1 MMQKNQNDLLIPKKS
16 KKKFWPKIGLKPFW
30 GRSTKDLHVEGV
42 PALSF
47 MINKTEEKI

>member
-1 MMQKNQNDLLIPKKS
+1 MKIKNENDLSISKKS

-30 GRSTKDLHVEGV
+30 GGSTKDLRVEGV

-47 MINKTEEKI
+47 VINKTEEKI